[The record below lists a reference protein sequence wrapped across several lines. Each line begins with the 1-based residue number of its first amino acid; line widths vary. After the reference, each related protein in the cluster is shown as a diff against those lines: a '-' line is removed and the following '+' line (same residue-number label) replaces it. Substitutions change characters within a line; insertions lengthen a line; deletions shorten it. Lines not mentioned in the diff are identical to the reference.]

1 MRPLVSWLALSLIA
15 LTTQPAAAAPFVRLP
30 SVNGVPEVMDT
41 ATGLVWRRCA
51 EGQAWTG
58 STCGGTPVTFTWQAA
73 LDHAKQQASATRVA
87 WRVPNIK
94 ELSSL
99 VDRQHTWPALD
110 PVVFPGATSDNYQS
124 ATPMS
129 YDDEPFGVKFVSFA
143 LGEVQPWDLL
153 DLAALRLV
161 RNAR

>member
-1 MRPLVSWLALSLIA
+1 MQARTLWMAWSLWA
-15 LTTQPAAAAPFVRLP
+15 LTTLPAAAAPFVRLP
-30 SVNGVPEVMDT
+30 PVDGVPEVMDT

-58 STCGGTPVTFTWQAA
+58 STCGGTPMTFTWQAA
-73 LDHAKQQASATRVA
+73 LDHAKQQASATHVA

-110 PVVFPGATSDNYQS
+110 PVVFPGATSGNYQS
-124 ATPMS
+124 ATPMR
-129 YDDEPFGVKFVSFA
+129 YDDELFGVKFVNFD
-143 LGEVQPWDLL
+143 LGSIQPWDLL

>member
-1 MRPLVSWLALSLIA
+1 MRIRTLQLALSLCTLTA
-15 LTTQPAAAAPFVRLP
+15 LPAVAAPFVRLP
-30 SVNGVPEVMDT
+30 PVNGVPEVLDT

-58 STCGGTPVTFTWQAA
+58 STCGGTPMTFTWQAA
-73 LDHAKQQASATRVA
+73 LDHAKQQASAAHAA
-87 WRVPNIK
+87 WRLPNIK

-99 VDRQHTWPALD
+99 VDRQHTWPAMD
-110 PVVFPGATSDNYQS
+110 PVVFPGATSENYQS

-129 YDDEPFGVKFVSFA
+129 YDDEPFAVNFVNFA
-143 LGEVQPWDLL
+143 LGEIQPWDFL